1 MKLIRLIASPIL
13 MYVLAGL
20 YALILATATFVE
32 NSYGPAISREYFYYA
47 PWFILLQLLQ
57 AVNLLSMFLQGSYF
71 KRISKGSLL
80 FHGAFLFIWLGAAV
94 THYVGVTGIMHIR
107 EGETVNSMM
116 RDEGVGMG
124 NASLPFSVALNDF
137 RLKRYPGSHSP
148 MSYESD
154 LVIKK
159 ANGDTQQATLS
170 MNKVI
175 NVDGYRLFQSSFDK
189 DELGT
194 VLSVSYDCP
203 GMQLTYIGYFILFAG
218 FVLTLFSKRSRFG
231 RLRKEL
237 GEMKKNAPFCL
248 LLFLSISGVLGIF
261 GTQTLHAQQLS
272 VPSGHAE
279 KFGSLVVL
287 NPNGR
292 IEPVNSYTSAILRKL
307 HGSDKLKLHESSDK
321 LKNYGSE
328 KQGTLTSDQF
338 FLNLLAFPDE
348 WGAYPFIKVDNKELL
363 QRFGRNDKYIAW
375 QDVFDAEG
383 NYILTDEVNAIYDKP
398 ASERKRLDS
407 DLLKLDESV
416 NIVYRIMQHQ
426 LLPLFPVEGDTL
438 GKWSSSGDD
447 LTVFEGK
454 DSLFVSKIMDWYI
467 YELGN
472 GVRSGDWKEAD
483 KVVDMIHIFQQAKAQ
498 APVIDNQKVKAE
510 LLYNRLNLFFWCRL
524 AYLIFG
530 GILLFIACGEIIAE
544 FKWGKKL
551 SGVLISLLTLAFLV
565 HTAGVLLRWYISGH
579 APWSNAYES
588 MICTSW
594 MLVGGGL
601 LFARRFRILPALAG
615 LLGGIMLFVAG
626 LNHMNPEITPLVP
639 VLQSYWLMSH
649 VAIIMIGY
657 VFFALCALTG
667 LFNLVLMN
675 LLSATNRVKLQFRIR
690 ELTLLNEMAMILG
703 LFFMTAG
710 TFLGAIWANVSWGRY
725 WGWDPKET
733 WALISIVVYALV
745 LHIRFIPLL
754 KGKTV
759 WCFNLLSVVAILSVI
774 MTWFG
779 VNYYL
784 SGLHSYGK
792 TEGGDWLLWIWGAG
806 LCVVLVLG
814 GFARHHCLSLNLN
827 FGRKN

>member
-1 MKLIRLIASPIL
+1 MKLIRLIASPVL

-20 YALILATATFVE
+20 YALILAAATFVE
-32 NSYGPAISREYFYYA
+32 NSYGPAVAREHFYYA

-57 AVNLLSMFLQGSYF
+57 AVNLLAMFLQGSYF
-71 KRISKGSLL
+71 KRISKGSLI
-80 FHGAFLFIWLGAAV
+80 FHGAFVFIWLGAAV

-107 EGETVNSMM
+107 EGETVSNMM
-116 RDEGVGMG
+116 RDEGAGMG
-124 NASLPFSVALNDF
+124 NTSLPFSVTLDDF
-137 RLKRYPGSHSP
+137 RLQRYPGSHSP

-159 ANGDTQQATLS
+159 GDEVPVQATVR

-175 NVDGYRLFQSSFDK
+175 DIDGYRLFQSSFDP
-189 DELGT
+189 DEQGT
-194 VLSVSYDCP
+194 ILSVSYDRP
-203 GMQLTYIGYFILFAG
+203 GMQLTYIGYFLLFAG
-218 FVLTLFSKRSRFG
+218 FVLTLFSKKSRFG
-231 RLRKEL
+231 RLRREL
-237 GEMKKNAPFCL
+237 GEMKKNMPYCV
-248 LLFLSISGVLGIF
+248 LFLLALSGVAG
-261 GTQTLHAQQLS
+261 GQTVHAQQPCVS
-272 VPSGHAE
+272 SQHAG

-292 IEPVNSYTSAILRKL
+292 LEPVNSYTSAILRKL
-307 HGSDKLKLHESSDK
+307 YGADKL
-321 LKNYGSE
+321 NGIN
-328 KQGTLTSDQF
+328 SDQF
-338 FLNLLAFPDE
+338 FLNLLSFPDE

-363 QRFGRNDKYIAW
+363 QRFGRSGKYIAW
-375 QDVFDAEG
+375 EDVFDSEG
-383 NYILTDEVNAIYDKP
+383 NYILTDEVNDIYAKP
-398 ASERKRLDS
+398 ASERKRMDS

-426 LLPLFPVEGDTL
+426 LLPLFPDENDAQ
-438 GKWSSSGDD
+438 GKWYSAGDE
-447 LTVFEGK
+447 LNVFQGK

-472 GVRSGDWKEAD
+472 GVRSGNWEEAD
-483 KVVDMIHIFQQAKAQ
+483 KIVGMMNIFQQAKSKTPA
-498 APVIDNQKVKAE
+498 IDNQRVKAE
-510 LLYNRLNLFFWCRL
+510 LLYNQLNLFFWCRL
-524 AYLIFG
+524 AYLILG
-530 GILLFIACGEIIAE
+530 GILLFIACGEIIAD
-544 FKWGKKL
+544 FKWGKKVC
-551 SGVLISLLTLAFLV
+551 GILIALLVIAFLA
-565 HTAGVLLRWYISGH
+565 HTSGVLLRWYISGR
-579 APWSNAYES
+579 APWANAYES

-626 LNHMNPEITPLVP
+626 LNHLNPEITPLVP

-667 LFNLVLMN
+667 LFNLILMS

-690 ELTLLNEMAMILG
+690 EFTLLNEMAMILG

-754 KGKTV
+754 KGKTT

-792 TEGGDWLLWIWGAG
+792 TEGGDLLLWIWGAG
-806 LCVVLVLG
+806 LCVVLALG
-814 GFARHHCLSLNLN
+814 LFARRRLNTEV
-827 FGRKN
+827 

>member
-1 MKLIRLIASPIL
+1 MKLIRLIASPVL

-20 YALILATATFVE
+20 YALILAAATFVE
-32 NSYGPAISREYFYYA
+32 NSYGPAVAREHFYYA

-57 AVNLLSMFLQGSYF
+57 AVNLLVMFLQGSYF
-71 KRISKGSLL
+71 KRISKGSLI
-80 FHGAFLFIWLGAAV
+80 FHGAFVFIWLGAAV

-107 EGETVNSMM
+107 EGETVSNMM
-116 RDEGVGMG
+116 RDEGAGMG
-124 NASLPFSVALNDF
+124 NTSLPFSVTLDDF
-137 RLKRYPGSHSP
+137 RLQRYPGSHSP

-159 ANGDTQQATLS
+159 GDEAPVQATVR

-175 NVDGYRLFQSSFDK
+175 DIDGYRLFQSSFDP
-189 DELGT
+189 DEQGT
-194 VLSVSYDCP
+194 ILSVSYDRP
-203 GMQLTYIGYFILFAG
+203 GMQLTYIGYFLLFAG
-218 FVLTLFSKRSRFG
+218 FVLTLFSKKSRFG
-231 RLRKEL
+231 RLRREL
-237 GEMKKNAPFCL
+237 GEMKKNMPYCV
-248 LLFLSISGVLGIF
+248 LFLLALSGVAG
-261 GTQTLHAQQLS
+261 GQTVHAQQPCVS
-272 VPSGHAE
+272 SQHAG

-292 IEPVNSYTSAILRKL
+292 LEPVNSYTSAILRKL
-307 HGSDKLKLHESSDK
+307 YGADKL
-321 LKNYGSE
+321 NGIN
-328 KQGTLTSDQF
+328 SDQF
-338 FLNLLAFPDE
+338 FLNLLSFPDE

-363 QRFGRNDKYIAW
+363 QRFGRSGKYIAW
-375 QDVFDAEG
+375 EDVFDSEG
-383 NYILTDEVNAIYDKP
+383 NYILTDEVNDIYAKP
-398 ASERKRLDS
+398 ASERKRMDS

-426 LLPLFPVEGDTL
+426 LLPLFPDENDAQ
-438 GKWSSSGDD
+438 GKWYSAGDE
-447 LTVFEGK
+447 LNVFQGK

-472 GVRSGDWKEAD
+472 GVRSGNWEEAD
-483 KVVDMIHIFQQAKAQ
+483 KIVGMMNIFQQAKSKTPA
-498 APVIDNQKVKAE
+498 IDNQRVKAE
-510 LLYNRLNLFFWCRL
+510 LLYNQLNLFFWCRL
-524 AYLIFG
+524 AYLILG
-530 GILLFIACGEIIAE
+530 GILLFIACGEIIAD
-544 FKWGKKL
+544 FKWGKKVC
-551 SGVLISLLTLAFLV
+551 GILIALLVIAFLA
-565 HTAGVLLRWYISGH
+565 HTSGVLLRWYISGR
-579 APWSNAYES
+579 APWANAYES

-626 LNHMNPEITPLVP
+626 LNHLNPEITPLVP

-667 LFNLVLMN
+667 LFNLILMS

-690 ELTLLNEMAMILG
+690 EFTLLNEMAMILG

-754 KGKTV
+754 KGKTT

-792 TEGGDWLLWIWGAG
+792 TEGGDLLLWIWGAG
-806 LCVVLVLG
+806 LCVVLALWL
-814 GFARHHCLSLNLN
+814 FARRRLNTEV
-827 FGRKN
+827 

>member
-1 MKLIRLIASPIL
+1 MI
-13 MYVLAGL
+13 
-20 YALILATATFVE
+20 
-32 NSYGPAISREYFYYA
+32 
-47 PWFILLQLLQ
+47 
-57 AVNLLSMFLQGSYF
+57 
-71 KRISKGSLL
+71 
-80 FHGAFLFIWLGAAV
+80 FHGAFVFIWLGAAV

-107 EGETVNSMM
+107 EGETVSNMM
-116 RDEGVGMG
+116 RDEGAGMG
-124 NASLPFSVALNDF
+124 NTSLPFSVTLDDF
-137 RLKRYPGSHSP
+137 RLQRYPGSHSP

-159 ANGDTQQATLS
+159 GDEAPVQATVR

-175 NVDGYRLFQSSFDK
+175 DIDGYRLFQSSFDP
-189 DELGT
+189 DEQGT
-194 VLSVSYDCP
+194 ILSVSYDRP
-203 GMQLTYIGYFILFAG
+203 GMQLTYIGYFLLFAG
-218 FVLTLFSKRSRFG
+218 FVLTLFSKKSRFG
-231 RLRKEL
+231 RLRREL
-237 GEMKKNAPFCL
+237 GEMKKNMPYCV
-248 LLFLSISGVLGIF
+248 LFLLALSGVAG
-261 GTQTLHAQQLS
+261 GQTVHVQQPCVSSQHA
-272 VPSGHAE
+272 G

-292 IEPVNSYTSAILRKL
+292 LEPVNSYTSAILRKL
-307 HGSDKLKLHESSDK
+307 YGADKL
-321 LKNYGSE
+321 NGIN
-328 KQGTLTSDQF
+328 SDQF
-338 FLNLLAFPDE
+338 FLNLLSFPDE

-363 QRFGRNDKYIAW
+363 QRFGRSGKYIAW
-375 QDVFDAEG
+375 EDVFDSEG
-383 NYILTDEVNAIYDKP
+383 NYILTDEVNDIYAKP
-398 ASERKRLDS
+398 ASERKRMDS

-426 LLPLFPVEGDTL
+426 LLPLFPDENDAQ
-438 GKWSSSGDD
+438 GKWYSAGDE
-447 LTVFEGK
+447 LNVFQGK

-472 GVRSGDWKEAD
+472 GVRSGNWEEAD
-483 KVVDMIHIFQQAKAQ
+483 KIVGMMNIFQQAKSKTPA
-498 APVIDNQKVKAE
+498 IDNQRVKAE
-510 LLYNRLNLFFWCRL
+510 LLYNQLNLFFWCRL
-524 AYLIFG
+524 AYLILG
-530 GILLFIACGEIIAE
+530 GILLFIACGEIIAD
-544 FKWGKKL
+544 FKWGKKVC
-551 SGVLISLLTLAFLV
+551 GILIALLVIAFLA
-565 HTAGVLLRWYISGH
+565 HTSGVLLRWYISGR
-579 APWSNAYES
+579 APWANAYES

-626 LNHMNPEITPLVP
+626 LNHLNPEITPLVP

-667 LFNLVLMN
+667 LFNLILMS

-690 ELTLLNEMAMILG
+690 EFTLLNEMAMILG

-754 KGKTV
+754 KGKTT

-792 TEGGDWLLWIWGAG
+792 TEGGDLLLWIWGAG
-806 LCVVLVLG
+806 LCVVLALG
-814 GFARHHCLSLNLN
+814 LFARRRLNTEV
-827 FGRKN
+827 

>member
-1 MKLIRLIASPIL
+1 MKLIRLIASPVL

-20 YALILATATFVE
+20 YALILAAATFVE
-32 NSYGPAISREYFYYA
+32 NSYGPAAAREHFYYA

-57 AVNLLSMFLQGSYF
+57 AVNLLAMFLQGSYF
-71 KRISKGSLL
+71 KRISKGSLI
-80 FHGAFLFIWLGAAV
+80 FHGAFVFIWLGAAV

-107 EGETVNSMM
+107 EGETVSSMM
-116 RDEGVGMG
+116 RDEGAGMG
-124 NASLPFSVALNDF
+124 NASLPFSVTLDDF
-137 RLKRYPGSHSP
+137 RLQRYPGSHSP

-159 ANGDTQQATLS
+159 GDEAPVQATVR

-175 NVDGYRLFQSSFDK
+175 DIDGYRLFQSSFDP
-189 DELGT
+189 DEQGT
-194 VLSVSYDCP
+194 ILSVSYDRP
-203 GMQLTYIGYFILFAG
+203 GMQLTYIGYFLLFAG
-218 FVLTLFSKRSRFG
+218 FVLTLFSKKSRFG
-231 RLRKEL
+231 RLRREL
-237 GEMKKNAPFCL
+237 GEMKKNMPYCV
-248 LLFLSISGVLGIF
+248 LFLLALSGVAG
-261 GTQTLHAQQLS
+261 GQTVHAQQPCVS
-272 VPSGHAE
+272 SQHAG

-292 IEPVNSYTSAILRKL
+292 LEPVNSYTSAILRKL
-307 HGSDKLKLHESSDK
+307 YGADKL
-321 LKNYGSE
+321 NGIN
-328 KQGTLTSDQF
+328 SDQF
-338 FLNLLAFPDE
+338 FLNLLSFPDE

-363 QRFGRNDKYIAW
+363 QRFGRSGKYIAW
-375 QDVFDAEG
+375 EDVFDSEG
-383 NYILTDEVNAIYDKP
+383 NYILTDEVNDIYAKP
-398 ASERKRLDS
+398 ASERKRMDS

-426 LLPLFPVEGDTL
+426 LLPLFPDENDAQ
-438 GKWSSSGDD
+438 GKWYSAGDE
-447 LTVFEGK
+447 LNVFQGK

-472 GVRSGDWKEAD
+472 GVRSGNWEEAD
-483 KVVDMIHIFQQAKAQ
+483 KIVGMMNIFQQAKSKTPA
-498 APVIDNQKVKAE
+498 IDNQRVKAE
-510 LLYNRLNLFFWCRL
+510 LLYNQLNLFFWCRL
-524 AYLIFG
+524 AYLILG
-530 GILLFIACGEIIAE
+530 GILLFIACGEIIAD
-544 FKWGKKL
+544 FKWGKKVC
-551 SGVLISLLTLAFLV
+551 GILIALLVIAFLA
-565 HTAGVLLRWYISGH
+565 HTSGVLLRWYISGRV
-579 APWSNAYES
+579 PWANAYES

-626 LNHMNPEITPLVP
+626 LNHLNPEITPLVP

-667 LFNLVLMN
+667 LFNLILMS

-690 ELTLLNEMAMILG
+690 EFTLLNEMAMILG

-754 KGKTV
+754 KGKTT

-792 TEGGDWLLWIWGAG
+792 TEGGDLLLWIWGAG
-806 LCVVLVLG
+806 LCVVLALG
-814 GFARHHCLSLNLN
+814 LFARRRLNTEV
-827 FGRKN
+827 

>member
-1 MKLIRLIASPIL
+1 MKLIRLIASPVL

-20 YALILATATFVE
+20 YALILAPATFVE
-32 NSYGPAISREYFYYA
+32 NSYGPAVAREHFYYA

-57 AVNLLSMFLQGSYF
+57 AVNLLAMFLQGSYF
-71 KRISKGSLL
+71 KRISKGSLI
-80 FHGAFLFIWLGAAV
+80 FHGAFVFIWLGAAV

-107 EGETVNSMM
+107 EGETVSSMM
-116 RDEGVGMG
+116 RDEGAGMG
-124 NASLPFSVALNDF
+124 NASLPFSVTLDDF
-137 RLKRYPGSHSP
+137 RLQRYPGSHSP

-159 ANGDTQQATLS
+159 GDETPVQATVR

-175 NVDGYRLFQSSFDK
+175 DIDGYRLFQSSFDP
-189 DELGT
+189 DEQGT
-194 VLSVSYDCP
+194 ILSVSYDRP
-203 GMQLTYIGYFILFAG
+203 GMQLTYIGYFLLFAG
-218 FVLTLFSKRSRFG
+218 FVLTLFSKKSRFG
-231 RLRKEL
+231 RLRREL
-237 GEMKKNAPFCL
+237 GEMKKNMPYCV
-248 LLFLSISGVLGIF
+248 LFLLALSGVAG
-261 GTQTLHAQQLS
+261 GQTVHAQQPCVS
-272 VPSGHAE
+272 SQHAG

-292 IEPVNSYTSAILRKL
+292 LEPVNSYTSAILRKL
-307 HGSDKLKLHESSDK
+307 YGADKL
-321 LKNYGSE
+321 NGIN
-328 KQGTLTSDQF
+328 SDQF
-338 FLNLLAFPDE
+338 FLNLLSFPDE

-363 QRFGRNDKYIAW
+363 QRFGRSGKYIAW
-375 QDVFDAEG
+375 EDVFDSEG
-383 NYILTDEVNAIYDKP
+383 NYILTDEVNDIYAKP
-398 ASERKRLDS
+398 ASERKRMDS

-426 LLPLFPVEGDTL
+426 LLPLFPDENDAQ
-438 GKWSSSGDD
+438 GKWYSAGDE
-447 LTVFEGK
+447 LNVFQGK

-472 GVRSGDWKEAD
+472 GVRSGNWEEAD
-483 KVVDMIHIFQQAKAQ
+483 KIVGMMNIFQQAKSKTPA
-498 APVIDNQKVKAE
+498 IDNQRVKAE
-510 LLYNRLNLFFWCRL
+510 LLYNQLNLFFWCRL
-524 AYLIFG
+524 AYLILG
-530 GILLFIACGEIIAE
+530 GILLFIACGEIIAD
-544 FKWGKKL
+544 FKWGKKVC
-551 SGVLISLLTLAFLV
+551 GILIALLVIAFLA
-565 HTAGVLLRWYISGH
+565 HTSGVLLRWYISGR
-579 APWSNAYES
+579 APWANAYES

-626 LNHMNPEITPLVP
+626 LNHLNPEITPLVP

-667 LFNLVLMN
+667 LFNLILMS

-690 ELTLLNEMAMILG
+690 EFTLLNEMAMILG

-754 KGKTV
+754 KGKTT

-792 TEGGDWLLWIWGAG
+792 TEGGDLLLWIWGAG
-806 LCVVLVLG
+806 LCVVLALG
-814 GFARHHCLSLNLN
+814 LFARRRLNTEV
-827 FGRKN
+827 

>member
-1 MKLIRLIASPIL
+1 MKLIRLIASPVL

-20 YALILATATFVE
+20 YALILAAATFVE
-32 NSYGPAISREYFYYA
+32 NSYGPAVAREHFYYA

-57 AVNLLSMFLQGSYF
+57 AVNLLAMFLQGSYF
-71 KRISKGSLL
+71 KRISKGSLI
-80 FHGAFLFIWLGAAV
+80 FHGAFVFIWLGAAV

-107 EGETVNSMM
+107 EGETVSSMM
-116 RDEGVGMG
+116 RDEGAGMG
-124 NASLPFSVALNDF
+124 NASLPFSVTLDDF
-137 RLKRYPGSHSP
+137 RLQRYPGSHSP

-159 ANGDTQQATLS
+159 GDETPVQATVR

-175 NVDGYRLFQSSFDK
+175 DIDGYRLFQSSFDP
-189 DELGT
+189 DEQGT
-194 VLSVSYDCP
+194 ILSVSYDRP
-203 GMQLTYIGYFILFAG
+203 GMQLTYIGYFLLFAG
-218 FVLTLFSKRSRFG
+218 FVLTLFSKKSRFG
-231 RLRKEL
+231 RLRREL
-237 GEMKKNAPFCL
+237 GEMKKNMPYCV
-248 LLFLSISGVLGIF
+248 LFLLALSGVAG
-261 GTQTLHAQQLS
+261 GQTVHAQQS
-272 VPSGHAE
+272 CVSSQHAG

-292 IEPVNSYTSAILRKL
+292 LEPVNSYTSAILRKL
-307 HGSDKLKLHESSDK
+307 YGADKL
-321 LKNYGSE
+321 NGIN
-328 KQGTLTSDQF
+328 SDQF
-338 FLNLLAFPDE
+338 FLNLLSFPDE

-363 QRFGRNDKYIAW
+363 QRFGRSGKYIAW
-375 QDVFDAEG
+375 EDVFDSEG
-383 NYILTDEVNAIYDKP
+383 NYILTDEVNDIYAKP
-398 ASERKRLDS
+398 ASERKRMDS

-426 LLPLFPVEGDTL
+426 LLPLFPDENDAQ
-438 GKWSSSGDD
+438 GKWYSAGDE
-447 LTVFEGK
+447 LNVFQGK

-472 GVRSGDWKEAD
+472 GVRSGNWEEAD
-483 KVVDMIHIFQQAKAQ
+483 KIVGMMNIFQQAKSKTPA
-498 APVIDNQKVKAE
+498 IDNQRVKAE
-510 LLYNRLNLFFWCRL
+510 LLYNQLNLFFWCRL
-524 AYLIFG
+524 AYLILG
-530 GILLFIACGEIIAE
+530 GILLFIACGEIIAD
-544 FKWGKKL
+544 FKWGKKVC
-551 SGVLISLLTLAFLV
+551 GILIALLVIAFLA
-565 HTAGVLLRWYISGH
+565 HTSGVLLRWYISGR
-579 APWSNAYES
+579 APWANAYES

-626 LNHMNPEITPLVP
+626 LNHLNPEITPLVP

-667 LFNLVLMN
+667 LFNLILMS

-690 ELTLLNEMAMILG
+690 EFTLLNEMAMILG

-754 KGKTV
+754 KGKTT

-792 TEGGDWLLWIWGAG
+792 TEGGDLLLWIWGAG
-806 LCVVLVLG
+806 LCVVLALG
-814 GFARHHCLSLNLN
+814 LFARRRLNTEV
-827 FGRKN
+827 

>member
-1 MKLIRLIASPIL
+1 MKLIRLIASPVL

-20 YALILATATFVE
+20 YALILAAATFVE
-32 NSYGPAISREYFYYA
+32 NSYGPAVAREHFYYA

-57 AVNLLSMFLQGSYF
+57 AVNLLAMFLQGSYF
-71 KRISKGSLL
+71 KRISKGSLI
-80 FHGAFLFIWLGAAV
+80 FHGAFVFIWLGAAV

-107 EGETVNSMM
+107 EGETVSSMM
-116 RDEGVGMG
+116 RDEGAGMG
-124 NASLPFSVALNDF
+124 NASLPFSVTLDDF
-137 RLKRYPGSHSP
+137 RLQRYPGSHSP

-159 ANGDTQQATLS
+159 GDETPVQATVR

-175 NVDGYRLFQSSFDK
+175 DIDGYRLFQSSFDP
-189 DELGT
+189 DEQGT
-194 VLSVSYDCP
+194 ILSVSYDRP
-203 GMQLTYIGYFILFAG
+203 GMQLTYIGYFLLFAG
-218 FVLTLFSKRSRFG
+218 FVLTLFSKKSRFG
-231 RLRKEL
+231 RLRREL
-237 GEMKKNAPFCL
+237 GDMKKNMPYCV
-248 LLFLSISGVLGIF
+248 LFLLALSGVAG
-261 GTQTLHAQQLS
+261 GQTVHAQQPCVS
-272 VPSGHAE
+272 SQHAG

-292 IEPVNSYTSAILRKL
+292 LEPVNSYTSAILRKL
-307 HGSDKLKLHESSDK
+307 YGADKL
-321 LKNYGSE
+321 NGIN
-328 KQGTLTSDQF
+328 SDQF
-338 FLNLLAFPDE
+338 FLNLLSFPDE

-363 QRFGRNDKYIAW
+363 QRFGRSGKYIAW
-375 QDVFDAEG
+375 EDVFDSEG
-383 NYILTDEVNAIYDKP
+383 NYILTDEVNDIYAKP
-398 ASERKRLDS
+398 ASERKRMDS

-426 LLPLFPVEGDTL
+426 LLPLFPDENDAQ
-438 GKWSSSGDD
+438 GKWYSAGDE
-447 LTVFEGK
+447 LNVFQGK

-472 GVRSGDWKEAD
+472 GVRSGNWEEAD
-483 KVVDMIHIFQQAKAQ
+483 KIVGMMNIFQQAKSKTPA
-498 APVIDNQKVKAE
+498 IDNQRVKAE
-510 LLYNRLNLFFWCRL
+510 LLYNQLNLFFWCRL
-524 AYLIFG
+524 AYLILG
-530 GILLFIACGEIIAE
+530 GILLFIACGEIIAD
-544 FKWGKKL
+544 FKWGKKVC
-551 SGVLISLLTLAFLV
+551 GILIALLVIAFLA
-565 HTAGVLLRWYISGH
+565 HTSGVLLRWYISGR
-579 APWSNAYES
+579 APWANAYES

-626 LNHMNPEITPLVP
+626 LNHLNPEITPLVP

-667 LFNLVLMN
+667 LFNLILMS

-690 ELTLLNEMAMILG
+690 EFTLLNEMAMILG

-754 KGKTV
+754 KGKTT

-792 TEGGDWLLWIWGAG
+792 TEGGDLLLWIWGAG
-806 LCVVLVLG
+806 LCVVLALG
-814 GFARHHCLSLNLN
+814 LFARRRLNTEV
-827 FGRKN
+827 

>member
-1 MKLIRLIASPIL
+1 MKLIRLIASPVL

-20 YALILATATFVE
+20 YALILAAATFVE
-32 NSYGPAISREYFYYA
+32 NSYGPAVAREHFYYA

-57 AVNLLSMFLQGSYF
+57 AVNLLAMFLQGSYF
-71 KRISKGSLL
+71 KRISKGSLI
-80 FHGAFLFIWLGAAV
+80 FHGAFVFIWLGAAV

-107 EGETVNSMM
+107 EGETVSSMM
-116 RDEGVGMG
+116 HDEGAGMG
-124 NASLPFSVALNDF
+124 KTSLPFSVTLDDF
-137 RLKRYPGSHSP
+137 RLQRYPGSHSP

-159 ANGDTQQATLS
+159 GDEVPVQATVR

-175 NVDGYRLFQSSFDK
+175 DIDGYRLFQSSFDP
-189 DELGT
+189 DEQGT
-194 VLSVSYDCP
+194 ILSVSYDRP
-203 GMQLTYIGYFILFAG
+203 GMQLTYIGYFLLFAG
-218 FVLTLFSKRSRFG
+218 FVLTLFSKKSRFG
-231 RLRKEL
+231 RLRREL
-237 GEMKKNAPFCL
+237 GEMKKNMPYCV
-248 LLFLSISGVLGIF
+248 LFLLALSGVAG
-261 GTQTLHAQQLS
+261 GQTVHAQQPCVS
-272 VPSGHAE
+272 SQHAG

-292 IEPVNSYTSAILRKL
+292 LEPVNSYTSAILRKL
-307 HGSDKLKLHESSDK
+307 YGADKL
-321 LKNYGSE
+321 NGIN
-328 KQGTLTSDQF
+328 SDQF
-338 FLNLLAFPDE
+338 FLNLLSFPDE

-363 QRFGRNDKYIAW
+363 QRFGRSGKYIAW
-375 QDVFDAEG
+375 EDVFDSEG
-383 NYILTDEVNAIYDKP
+383 NYILTDEVNDIYAKP
-398 ASERKRLDS
+398 ASERKRMDS

-426 LLPLFPVEGDTL
+426 LLPLFPDENDAQ
-438 GKWSSSGDD
+438 GKWYSAGDE
-447 LTVFEGK
+447 LNVFQGK

-472 GVRSGDWKEAD
+472 GVRSGNWEEAD
-483 KVVDMIHIFQQAKAQ
+483 KIVGMMNIFQQTKSKTPA
-498 APVIDNQKVKAE
+498 IDNQRVKAE
-510 LLYNRLNLFFWCRL
+510 LLYNQLNLFFWCRL
-524 AYLIFG
+524 AYLILG
-530 GILLFIACGEIIAE
+530 GILLFIACGEIIAD
-544 FKWGKKL
+544 FKWGKKVC
-551 SGVLISLLTLAFLV
+551 GILIALLVIAFLA
-565 HTAGVLLRWYISGH
+565 HTSGVLLRWYISGR
-579 APWSNAYES
+579 APWANAYES

-626 LNHMNPEITPLVP
+626 LNHLNPEITPLVP

-667 LFNLVLMN
+667 LFNLILMS

-690 ELTLLNEMAMILG
+690 EFTLLNEMAMILG

-754 KGKTV
+754 KGKTT

-792 TEGGDWLLWIWGAG
+792 TEGGDLLLWIWGAG
-806 LCVVLVLG
+806 LCVVLALG
-814 GFARHHCLSLNLN
+814 LFARRRLNTEV
-827 FGRKN
+827 

>member
-1 MKLIRLIASPIL
+1 MKLIRLIASPVL

-20 YALILATATFVE
+20 YALILAAATFVE
-32 NSYGPAISREYFYYA
+32 NSYGPAVAREHFYYA
-47 PWFILLQLLQ
+47 PWFILLQL
-57 AVNLLSMFLQGSYF
+57 VNLLAMFLQGSYF
-71 KRISKGSLL
+71 KRISKGSLI
-80 FHGAFLFIWLGAAV
+80 FHGAFVFIWLGAAV

-107 EGETVNSMM
+107 EGETVSSMM
-116 RDEGVGMG
+116 HDEGAGMG
-124 NASLPFSVALNDF
+124 KTSLPFSVTLDDF
-137 RLKRYPGSHSP
+137 RLQRYPGSHSP

-159 ANGDTQQATLS
+159 GDEVPVQATVR

-175 NVDGYRLFQSSFDK
+175 DIDGYRLFQSSFDP
-189 DELGT
+189 DEQGT
-194 VLSVSYDCP
+194 ILSVSYDRP
-203 GMQLTYIGYFILFAG
+203 GMQLTYIGYFLLFAG
-218 FVLTLFSKRSRFG
+218 FVLTLFSKKSRFG
-231 RLRKEL
+231 RLRREL
-237 GEMKKNAPFCL
+237 GEMKKNMPYCV
-248 LLFLSISGVLGIF
+248 LFLLALSGVAG
-261 GTQTLHAQQLS
+261 GQTVHAQQPCVS
-272 VPSGHAE
+272 SQHAG

-292 IEPVNSYTSAILRKL
+292 LEPVNSYTSAILRKL
-307 HGSDKLKLHESSDK
+307 YGADKL
-321 LKNYGSE
+321 NGIN
-328 KQGTLTSDQF
+328 SDQF
-338 FLNLLAFPDE
+338 FLNLLSFPDE

-363 QRFGRNDKYIAW
+363 QRFGRSGKYIAW
-375 QDVFDAEG
+375 EDVFDSEG
-383 NYILTDEVNAIYDKP
+383 NYILTDEVNDIYAKP
-398 ASERKRLDS
+398 ASERKRMDS

-426 LLPLFPVEGDTL
+426 LLPLFPDENDAQ
-438 GKWSSSGDD
+438 GKWYSAGDE
-447 LTVFEGK
+447 LNVFQGK

-472 GVRSGDWKEAD
+472 GVRSGNWEEAD
-483 KVVDMIHIFQQAKAQ
+483 KIVGMMNIFQQAKSKTPA
-498 APVIDNQKVKAE
+498 IDNQRVKAE
-510 LLYNRLNLFFWCRL
+510 LLYNQLNLFFWCRL
-524 AYLIFG
+524 AYLILG
-530 GILLFIACGEIIAE
+530 GILLFIACGEIIAD
-544 FKWGKKL
+544 FKWGKKVC
-551 SGVLISLLTLAFLV
+551 GILIALLVIAFLA
-565 HTAGVLLRWYISGH
+565 HTSGVLLRWYISGR
-579 APWSNAYES
+579 APWANAYES

-626 LNHMNPEITPLVP
+626 LNHLNPEITPLVP

-667 LFNLVLMN
+667 LFNLILMS

-690 ELTLLNEMAMILG
+690 EFTLLNEMAMILG

-754 KGKTV
+754 KGKTT

-792 TEGGDWLLWIWGAG
+792 TEGGDLLLWIWGAG
-806 LCVVLVLG
+806 LCVVLALG
-814 GFARHHCLSLNLN
+814 LFARRRLNTEV
-827 FGRKN
+827 

>member
-1 MKLIRLIASPIL
+1 MKLIRLIASPVL

-20 YALILATATFVE
+20 YALILAAATFVE
-32 NSYGPAISREYFYYA
+32 NSYGPAVAREHFYYA

-57 AVNLLSMFLQGSYF
+57 AVNLLAMFLQGSYF
-71 KRISKGSLL
+71 KRISKGSLI
-80 FHGAFLFIWLGAAV
+80 FHGAFVFIWLGAAV

-107 EGETVNSMM
+107 EGETVSNMM
-116 RDEGVGMG
+116 RDEGAGMG
-124 NASLPFSVALNDF
+124 KTSLPFSVTLDDF
-137 RLKRYPGSHSP
+137 RLQRYPGSHSP

-159 ANGDTQQATLS
+159 GDEVPVQATVR

-175 NVDGYRLFQSSFDK
+175 DIDGYRLFQSSFDP
-189 DELGT
+189 DEQGT
-194 VLSVSYDCP
+194 ILSVSYDRP
-203 GMQLTYIGYFILFAG
+203 GMQLTYIGYFLLFAG
-218 FVLTLFSKRSRFG
+218 FVLTLFSKKSRFG
-231 RLRKEL
+231 RLRREL
-237 GEMKKNAPFCL
+237 GEMKKNMPYCV
-248 LLFLSISGVLGIF
+248 LFLLALSGVAG
-261 GTQTLHAQQLS
+261 GQTVHAQQPCVS
-272 VPSGHAE
+272 SQHAG

-292 IEPVNSYTSAILRKL
+292 LEPVNSYTSAILRKL
-307 HGSDKLKLHESSDK
+307 YGADKL
-321 LKNYGSE
+321 NGIN
-328 KQGTLTSDQF
+328 SDQF
-338 FLNLLAFPDE
+338 FLNLLSFPDE

-363 QRFGRNDKYIAW
+363 QRFGRSGKYIAW
-375 QDVFDAEG
+375 EDVFDSEG
-383 NYILTDEVNAIYDKP
+383 NYILTDEVNDIYAKP
-398 ASERKRLDS
+398 ASERKRMDS

-426 LLPLFPVEGDTL
+426 LLPLFPDENDAQ
-438 GKWSSSGDD
+438 GKWYSAGDE
-447 LTVFEGK
+447 LNVFQGK

-472 GVRSGDWKEAD
+472 GVRSGNWEEAD
-483 KVVDMIHIFQQAKAQ
+483 KIVGMMNIFQQAKSKTPA
-498 APVIDNQKVKAE
+498 IDNQRVKAE
-510 LLYNRLNLFFWCRL
+510 LLYNQLNLFFWCRL
-524 AYLIFG
+524 AYLILG
-530 GILLFIACGEIIAE
+530 GILLFIACGEIIAD
-544 FKWGKKL
+544 FKWGKKVC
-551 SGVLISLLTLAFLV
+551 GILIALLVIAFLA
-565 HTAGVLLRWYISGH
+565 HTSGVLLRWYISGR
-579 APWSNAYES
+579 APWANAYES

-626 LNHMNPEITPLVP
+626 LNHLNPEITPLVP

-667 LFNLVLMN
+667 LFNLILMS

-690 ELTLLNEMAMILG
+690 EFTLLNEMAMILG

-754 KGKTV
+754 KGKTT

-792 TEGGDWLLWIWGAG
+792 TEGGDLLLWIWGAG
-806 LCVVLVLG
+806 LCVVLALG
-814 GFARHHCLSLNLN
+814 LFARRRLNTEV
-827 FGRKN
+827 

>member
-1 MKLIRLIASPIL
+1 MKLIRLIASPVL

-20 YALILATATFVE
+20 YALILAAATFVE
-32 NSYGPAISREYFYYA
+32 NSYGPAVAREHFYYA

-57 AVNLLSMFLQGSYF
+57 AVNLLAMFLQGSYF
-71 KRISKGSLL
+71 KRISKGSLI
-80 FHGAFLFIWLGAAV
+80 FHGAFVFIWLGAAV

-107 EGETVNSMM
+107 EGETVSSMM
-116 RDEGVGMG
+116 HDEGAGMG
-124 NASLPFSVALNDF
+124 KTSLPFSVTLDDF
-137 RLKRYPGSHSP
+137 RLQRYPGSHSP

-159 ANGDTQQATLS
+159 GDEVPVQATVR

-175 NVDGYRLFQSSFDK
+175 DIDGYRLFQSSFDP
-189 DELGT
+189 DEQGT
-194 VLSVSYDCP
+194 ILSVSYDRP
-203 GMQLTYIGYFILFAG
+203 GMQLTYIGYFLLFAG
-218 FVLTLFSKRSRFG
+218 FVLTLFSKKSRFG
-231 RLRKEL
+231 RLRREL
-237 GEMKKNAPFCL
+237 GEMKKNMPYCV
-248 LLFLSISGVLGIF
+248 LFLLALSGVAG
-261 GTQTLHAQQLS
+261 GQTVHAQQPCVS
-272 VPSGHAE
+272 SQHAG

-292 IEPVNSYTSAILRKL
+292 LEPVNSYTSAILRKL
-307 HGSDKLKLHESSDK
+307 YGADKL
-321 LKNYGSE
+321 NGIN
-328 KQGTLTSDQF
+328 SDQF
-338 FLNLLAFPDE
+338 FLNLLSFPDE

-363 QRFGRNDKYIAW
+363 QRFGRSGKYIAW
-375 QDVFDAEG
+375 EDVFDSEG
-383 NYILTDEVNAIYDKP
+383 NYILTDEVNDIYAKP
-398 ASERKRLDS
+398 ASERKRMDS

-426 LLPLFPVEGDTL
+426 LLPLFPDENDAQ
-438 GKWSSSGDD
+438 GKWYSAGDE
-447 LTVFEGK
+447 LNVFQGK

-472 GVRSGDWKEAD
+472 GVRSGNWEEAD
-483 KVVDMIHIFQQAKAQ
+483 KIVGMMNIFQQAKSKTPA
-498 APVIDNQKVKAE
+498 IDNQRVKAE
-510 LLYNRLNLFFWCRL
+510 LLYNQLNLFFWCRL
-524 AYLIFG
+524 AYLILG
-530 GILLFIACGEIIAE
+530 GILLFIACGEIIAD
-544 FKWGKKL
+544 FKWGKKVC
-551 SGVLISLLTLAFLV
+551 GILIALLVIAFLA
-565 HTAGVLLRWYISGH
+565 HTSGVLLRWYISGR
-579 APWSNAYES
+579 APWANAYES

-626 LNHMNPEITPLVP
+626 LNHLNPEITPLVP

-667 LFNLVLMN
+667 LFNLILMS

-690 ELTLLNEMAMILG
+690 EFTLLNEMAMILG

-754 KGKTV
+754 KGKTT

-792 TEGGDWLLWIWGAG
+792 TEGGDLLLWIWGAG
-806 LCVVLVLG
+806 LCVVLALG
-814 GFARHHCLSLNLN
+814 LFARRRLNTEV
-827 FGRKN
+827 

>member
-1 MKLIRLIASPIL
+1 MKLIRLIASPVL

-20 YALILATATFVE
+20 YALILAAATFVE
-32 NSYGPAISREYFYYA
+32 NSYGPAVAREHFYYA

-57 AVNLLSMFLQGSYF
+57 AVNLLAMFLQGSYF
-71 KRISKGSLL
+71 KRISKGSLI
-80 FHGAFLFIWLGAAV
+80 FHGAFVFIWLGAAV

-107 EGETVNSMM
+107 EGETVSSMM
-116 RDEGVGMG
+116 RDEGAGMG
-124 NASLPFSVALNDF
+124 NTSLPFSVTLDDF
-137 RLKRYPGSHSP
+137 RLQRYPGSHSP

-159 ANGDTQQATLS
+159 GDEAPVQATVR

-175 NVDGYRLFQSSFDK
+175 DIDGYRLFQSSFDP
-189 DELGT
+189 DEQGT
-194 VLSVSYDCP
+194 ILSVSYDRP
-203 GMQLTYIGYFILFAG
+203 GMQLTYIGYFLLFAG
-218 FVLTLFSKRSRFG
+218 FVLTLFSKKSRFG
-231 RLRKEL
+231 RLRREL
-237 GEMKKNAPFCL
+237 GEMKKNMPYCVL
-248 LLFLSISGVLGIF
+248 LLLALSGVAG
-261 GTQTLHAQQLS
+261 GQTVHAQQPCVS
-272 VPSGHAE
+272 SQHAG

-292 IEPVNSYTSAILRKL
+292 LEPVNSYTSAILRKL
-307 HGSDKLKLHESSDK
+307 YGADKL
-321 LKNYGSE
+321 NGIN
-328 KQGTLTSDQF
+328 SDQF
-338 FLNLLAFPDE
+338 FLNLLSFPDE

-363 QRFGRNDKYIAW
+363 QRFGRSGKYIAW
-375 QDVFDAEG
+375 EDVFDSEG
-383 NYILTDEVNAIYDKP
+383 NYILTDEVNDIYAKP
-398 ASERKRLDS
+398 ASERKRMDS

-426 LLPLFPVEGDTL
+426 LLPLFPDENDAQ
-438 GKWSSSGDD
+438 GKWYSAGDE
-447 LTVFEGK
+447 LNVFQGK

-467 YELGN
+467 YELVN
-472 GVRSGDWKEAD
+472 GVRSGNWEEAD
-483 KVVDMIHIFQQAKAQ
+483 KIVGMMNIFQQAKSKTPA
-498 APVIDNQKVKAE
+498 IDNQRVKAE
-510 LLYNRLNLFFWCRL
+510 LLYNQLNLFFWCRL
-524 AYLIFG
+524 AYLILG
-530 GILLFIACGEIIAE
+530 GILLFIACGEIIAD
-544 FKWGKKL
+544 FKWGKKVC
-551 SGVLISLLTLAFLV
+551 GILIALLVIAFLA
-565 HTAGVLLRWYISGH
+565 HTSGVLLRWYISGR
-579 APWSNAYES
+579 APWANAYES

-626 LNHMNPEITPLVP
+626 LNHLNPEITPLVP

-667 LFNLVLMN
+667 LFNLILMS

-690 ELTLLNEMAMILG
+690 EFTLLNEMAMILG

-754 KGKTV
+754 KGKTT

-792 TEGGDWLLWIWGAG
+792 TEGGDLLLWIWGAG
-806 LCVVLVLG
+806 LCVVLALG
-814 GFARHHCLSLNLN
+814 LFARRRLNTEV
-827 FGRKN
+827 

>member
-1 MKLIRLIASPIL
+1 MKLIRLIASPVL

-20 YALILATATFVE
+20 YALILAAATVVE
-32 NSYGPAISREYFYYA
+32 NSYGPAVAREHFYYA

-57 AVNLLSMFLQGSYF
+57 AVNLLAMFLQGSYF
-71 KRISKGSLL
+71 KRISKGSLI
-80 FHGAFLFIWLGAAV
+80 FHGAFVFIWLGAAV

-107 EGETVNSMM
+107 EGETVSNMM
-116 RDEGVGMG
+116 RDEGAGMG
-124 NASLPFSVALNDF
+124 NTSLPFSVTLDDF
-137 RLKRYPGSHSP
+137 RLQRYPGSHSP

-159 ANGDTQQATLS
+159 GDEAPVQATVR

-175 NVDGYRLFQSSFDK
+175 DIDGYRLFQSSFDP
-189 DELGT
+189 DEQGT
-194 VLSVSYDCP
+194 ILSVSYDRP
-203 GMQLTYIGYFILFAG
+203 GMQLTYIGYFLLFAG
-218 FVLTLFSKRSRFG
+218 FVLTLFSKKSRFG
-231 RLRKEL
+231 RLRREL
-237 GEMKKNAPFCL
+237 GEMKKNMPYCV
-248 LLFLSISGVLGIF
+248 LFLLALSGVAG
-261 GTQTLHAQQLS
+261 GQTVHAQQPCVS
-272 VPSGHAE
+272 SQHAG

-292 IEPVNSYTSAILRKL
+292 LEPVNSYTSAILRKL
-307 HGSDKLKLHESSDK
+307 YGADKL
-321 LKNYGSE
+321 NGIN
-328 KQGTLTSDQF
+328 SDQF
-338 FLNLLAFPDE
+338 FLNLLSFPDE

-363 QRFGRNDKYIAW
+363 QRFGRSGKYIAW
-375 QDVFDAEG
+375 EDVFDSEG
-383 NYILTDEVNAIYDKP
+383 NYILTDEVNDIYAKP
-398 ASERKRLDS
+398 ASERKRMDS

-426 LLPLFPVEGDTL
+426 LLPLFPDENDAQ
-438 GKWSSSGDD
+438 GKWYSAGDE
-447 LTVFEGK
+447 LNVFQGK

-472 GVRSGDWKEAD
+472 GVRSGNWEEAD
-483 KVVDMIHIFQQAKAQ
+483 KIVGMMNIFQQAKSKTPA
-498 APVIDNQKVKAE
+498 IDNQRVKAE
-510 LLYNRLNLFFWCRL
+510 LLYNQLNLFFWCRL
-524 AYLIFG
+524 AYLILG
-530 GILLFIACGEIIAE
+530 GILLFIACGEIIAD
-544 FKWGKKL
+544 FTWGKKVC
-551 SGVLISLLTLAFLV
+551 GILIARLVIAFLA
-565 HTAGVLLRWYISGH
+565 HTSGVLLRWYISGR
-579 APWSNAYES
+579 APWANAYES

-626 LNHMNPEITPLVP
+626 LNHLNPEITPLVP

-667 LFNLVLMN
+667 LFNLILMS

-690 ELTLLNEMAMILG
+690 EFTLLNEMAMILG

-754 KGKTV
+754 KGKTT

-792 TEGGDWLLWIWGAG
+792 TEGGDLLLWIWGAG
-806 LCVVLVLG
+806 LCVVLALG
-814 GFARHHCLSLNLN
+814 LFARRRLNTEV
-827 FGRKN
+827 

>member
-1 MKLIRLIASPIL
+1 MKLIRLIASPVL

-20 YALILATATFVE
+20 YALILAAATFVE
-32 NSYGPAISREYFYYA
+32 NSYGPAAAREHFYYA

-57 AVNLLSMFLQGSYF
+57 AVNLLAMFLQGSYF
-71 KRISKGSLL
+71 KRISKGSLI
-80 FHGAFLFIWLGAAV
+80 FHGAFVFIWLGAAV

-107 EGETVNSMM
+107 EGETVSSMM
-116 RDEGVGMG
+116 RDEGAGMG
-124 NASLPFSVALNDF
+124 NASLPFSVTLDDF
-137 RLKRYPGSHSP
+137 RLQRYPGSHSP

-159 ANGDTQQATLS
+159 GDEAPVQATVR

-175 NVDGYRLFQSSFDK
+175 DIDGYRLFQSSFDP
-189 DELGT
+189 DEQGT
-194 VLSVSYDCP
+194 ILSVSYDRP
-203 GMQLTYIGYFILFAG
+203 GMQLTYIGYFLLFAG
-218 FVLTLFSKRSRFG
+218 FVLTLFSTKSRFG
-231 RLRKEL
+231 RLRREL
-237 GEMKKNAPFCL
+237 GEMKKNMPYCV
-248 LLFLSISGVLGIF
+248 LFLLALSGVAG
-261 GTQTLHAQQLS
+261 GQTVHAQQPCVS
-272 VPSGHAE
+272 SQHAG

-292 IEPVNSYTSAILRKL
+292 LEPVNSYTSAILRKL
-307 HGSDKLKLHESSDK
+307 YGADKL
-321 LKNYGSE
+321 NGIN
-328 KQGTLTSDQF
+328 SDQF
-338 FLNLLAFPDE
+338 FLNLLSFPDE

-363 QRFGRNDKYIAW
+363 QRFGRSGKYIAW
-375 QDVFDAEG
+375 EDVFDSEG
-383 NYILTDEVNAIYDKP
+383 NYILTDEVNDIYAKP
-398 ASERKRLDS
+398 ASERKRMDS

-426 LLPLFPVEGDTL
+426 LLPLFPDENDAQ
-438 GKWSSSGDD
+438 GKWYSAGDE
-447 LTVFEGK
+447 LNVFQGK

-472 GVRSGDWKEAD
+472 GVRSGNWEEAD
-483 KVVDMIHIFQQAKAQ
+483 KIVGMMNIFQQAKSKTPA
-498 APVIDNQKVKAE
+498 IDNQRVKAE
-510 LLYNRLNLFFWCRL
+510 LLYNQLNLFFWCRL
-524 AYLIFG
+524 AYLILG
-530 GILLFIACGEIIAE
+530 GILLFIACGEIIAD
-544 FKWGKKL
+544 FKWGKKVC
-551 SGVLISLLTLAFLV
+551 GILIALLVIAFLA
-565 HTAGVLLRWYISGH
+565 HTSGVLLRWYISGR
-579 APWSNAYES
+579 APWANAYES

-626 LNHMNPEITPLVP
+626 LNHLNPEITPLVP

-667 LFNLVLMN
+667 LFNLILMS

-690 ELTLLNEMAMILG
+690 EFTLLNEMAMILG

-754 KGKTV
+754 KGKTT

-792 TEGGDWLLWIWGAG
+792 TEGGDLLLWIWGAG
-806 LCVVLVLG
+806 LCVVLALG
-814 GFARHHCLSLNLN
+814 LFARRRLNTEV
-827 FGRKN
+827 

>member
-1 MKLIRLIASPIL
+1 MKLIRLIASPVL

-20 YALILATATFVE
+20 YALILAAATFVE
-32 NSYGPAISREYFYYA
+32 NSYGPAVAREHFYYA

-57 AVNLLSMFLQGSYF
+57 AVNLLAMFLQGSYF
-71 KRISKGSLL
+71 KRISKGSLI
-80 FHGAFLFIWLGAAV
+80 FHGAFVFIWLGAAV

-107 EGETVNSMM
+107 EGETVSSMM
-116 RDEGVGMG
+116 HDEGAGMG
-124 NASLPFSVALNDF
+124 KTSLPFSVTLDDF
-137 RLKRYPGSHSP
+137 RLQRYLGSHSP

-159 ANGDTQQATLS
+159 GDEVPVQATVR

-175 NVDGYRLFQSSFDK
+175 DIDGYRLFQSSFDP
-189 DELGT
+189 DEQGT
-194 VLSVSYDCP
+194 ILSVSYDRP
-203 GMQLTYIGYFILFAG
+203 GMQLTYIGYFLLFAG
-218 FVLTLFSKRSRFG
+218 FVLTLFSKKSRFG
-231 RLRKEL
+231 RLRREL
-237 GEMKKNAPFCL
+237 GEMKKNMPYCV
-248 LLFLSISGVLGIF
+248 LFLLALSGVAG
-261 GTQTLHAQQLS
+261 GQTVHAQQPCVS
-272 VPSGHAE
+272 SQHAG

-292 IEPVNSYTSAILRKL
+292 LEPVNSYTSAILRKL
-307 HGSDKLKLHESSDK
+307 YGADKL
-321 LKNYGSE
+321 NGIN
-328 KQGTLTSDQF
+328 SDQF
-338 FLNLLAFPDE
+338 FLNLLSFPDE

-363 QRFGRNDKYIAW
+363 QRFGRSGKYIAW
-375 QDVFDAEG
+375 EDVFDSEG
-383 NYILTDEVNAIYDKP
+383 NYILTDEVNDIYAKP
-398 ASERKRLDS
+398 ASERKRMDS

-426 LLPLFPVEGDTL
+426 LLPLFPDENDAQ
-438 GKWSSSGDD
+438 GKWYSAGDE
-447 LTVFEGK
+447 LNVFQGK

-472 GVRSGDWKEAD
+472 GVRSGNWEEAD
-483 KVVDMIHIFQQAKAQ
+483 KIVGMMNIFQQAKSKTPA
-498 APVIDNQKVKAE
+498 IDNQRVKAE
-510 LLYNRLNLFFWCRL
+510 LLYNQLNLFFWCRL
-524 AYLIFG
+524 AYLILG
-530 GILLFIACGEIIAE
+530 GILLFIACGEIIAD
-544 FKWGKKL
+544 FKWGKKVC
-551 SGVLISLLTLAFLV
+551 GILIALLVIAFLA
-565 HTAGVLLRWYISGH
+565 HTSGVLLRWYISGR
-579 APWSNAYES
+579 APWANAYES

-626 LNHMNPEITPLVP
+626 LNHLNPEITPLVP

-667 LFNLVLMN
+667 LFNLILMS

-690 ELTLLNEMAMILG
+690 EFTLLNEMAMILG

-754 KGKTV
+754 KGKTT

-792 TEGGDWLLWIWGAG
+792 TEGGDLLLWIWGAG
-806 LCVVLVLG
+806 LCVVLALG
-814 GFARHHCLSLNLN
+814 LFARRRLNTEV
-827 FGRKN
+827 

>member
-1 MKLIRLIASPIL
+1 MKLIRLIASPVL

-20 YALILATATFVE
+20 YALILAAATFVE
-32 NSYGPAISREYFYYA
+32 NSYGPAAAREHFYYA

-57 AVNLLSMFLQGSYF
+57 AVNLLAMFLQGSYF
-71 KRISKGSLL
+71 KRISKGSLI
-80 FHGAFLFIWLGAAV
+80 FHGAFVFIWLGAAV

-107 EGETVNSMM
+107 EGETVSSMM
-116 RDEGVGMG
+116 RDEGAGMG
-124 NASLPFSVALNDF
+124 NASLPFSVTLDDF
-137 RLKRYPGSHSP
+137 RLQRYPGSHSP

-159 ANGDTQQATLS
+159 GDEAPVQATVR

-175 NVDGYRLFQSSFDK
+175 DIDGYRLFQSSFDP
-189 DELGT
+189 DEQGT
-194 VLSVSYDCP
+194 ILSVSYDRP
-203 GMQLTYIGYFILFAG
+203 GMQLTYIGYFLLFAG
-218 FVLTLFSKRSRFG
+218 FVLTLFSKKSRFG
-231 RLRKEL
+231 RLRREL
-237 GEMKKNAPFCL
+237 GEMKKNMPYCV
-248 LLFLSISGVLGIF
+248 LFLLALSGVAG
-261 GTQTLHAQQLS
+261 GQTVHAQQPCVS
-272 VPSGHAE
+272 SQHAG

-292 IEPVNSYTSAILRKL
+292 LEPVNSYTSAILRKL
-307 HGSDKLKLHESSDK
+307 YGADKL
-321 LKNYGSE
+321 NGIN
-328 KQGTLTSDQF
+328 SDQF
-338 FLNLLAFPDE
+338 FLNLLSFPDE

-363 QRFGRNDKYIAW
+363 QGFGRSGKYIAW
-375 QDVFDAEG
+375 EDVFDSEG
-383 NYILTDEVNAIYDKP
+383 NYILTDEVNDIYAKP
-398 ASERKRLDS
+398 ASERKRMDS

-426 LLPLFPVEGDTL
+426 LLPLFPDENDAQ
-438 GKWSSSGDD
+438 GKWYSAGDE
-447 LTVFEGK
+447 LNVFQGK

-472 GVRSGDWKEAD
+472 GVRSGNWEEAD
-483 KVVDMIHIFQQAKAQ
+483 KIVGMMNIFQQAKSKTPA
-498 APVIDNQKVKAE
+498 IDNQRVKAE
-510 LLYNRLNLFFWCRL
+510 LLYNQLNLFFWCRL
-524 AYLIFG
+524 AYLILG
-530 GILLFIACGEIIAE
+530 GILLFIACGEIIAD
-544 FKWGKKL
+544 FKWGKKVC
-551 SGVLISLLTLAFLV
+551 GILIALLVIAFLA
-565 HTAGVLLRWYISGH
+565 HTSGVLLRWYISGR
-579 APWSNAYES
+579 APWANAYES

-626 LNHMNPEITPLVP
+626 LNHLNPEITPLVP

-667 LFNLVLMN
+667 LFNLILMS

-690 ELTLLNEMAMILG
+690 EFTLLNEMAMILG

-754 KGKTV
+754 KGKTT

-792 TEGGDWLLWIWGAG
+792 TEGGDLLLWIWGAG
-806 LCVVLVLG
+806 LCVVLALG
-814 GFARHHCLSLNLN
+814 LFARRRLNTEV
-827 FGRKN
+827 

>member
-1 MKLIRLIASPIL
+1 MKLIRLIASPVL

-20 YALILATATFVE
+20 YALILAAATFVE
-32 NSYGPAISREYFYYA
+32 NSYGPAVAREHFYYA

-57 AVNLLSMFLQGSYF
+57 AVNLLAMFLQGSYF
-71 KRISKGSLL
+71 KRISKGSLI
-80 FHGAFLFIWLGAAV
+80 FHGAFVFIWLGAAV

-107 EGETVNSMM
+107 EGETVSSMM
-116 RDEGVGMG
+116 HDEGAGMG
-124 NASLPFSVALNDF
+124 KTSLPFSVTLDDF
-137 RLKRYPGSHSP
+137 RLQRYPGSHSP

-159 ANGDTQQATLS
+159 GDEVPVQATVR

-175 NVDGYRLFQSSFDK
+175 DIDGYRLFQSSFDP
-189 DELGT
+189 DEQGT
-194 VLSVSYDCP
+194 ILSVSYDRP
-203 GMQLTYIGYFILFAG
+203 GMQLTYIGYFLLFAG
-218 FVLTLFSKRSRFG
+218 FVLTLFSKKSRFG
-231 RLRKEL
+231 RLRREL
-237 GEMKKNAPFCL
+237 GEMKKNMPYCV
-248 LLFLSISGVLGIF
+248 LFLLALSGVAG
-261 GTQTLHAQQLS
+261 GQTVHAQQPCVS
-272 VPSGHAE
+272 SQHAG

-292 IEPVNSYTSAILRKL
+292 LEPVNSYTSAILRKL
-307 HGSDKLKLHESSDK
+307 YGADKL
-321 LKNYGSE
+321 NGIN
-328 KQGTLTSDQF
+328 SDQF
-338 FLNLLAFPDE
+338 FLNLLSFPDE

-363 QRFGRNDKYIAW
+363 QRFGRSGKYIAW
-375 QDVFDAEG
+375 EDVFDSEG
-383 NYILTDEVNAIYDKP
+383 NYILTDEVNDIYAKP
-398 ASERKRLDS
+398 ASERKRMDS

-426 LLPLFPVEGDTL
+426 LLPLFPDENDAQ
-438 GKWSSSGDD
+438 GKWYSAGDE
-447 LTVFEGK
+447 LNVFQGK

-472 GVRSGDWKEAD
+472 GVRSGNWEEAD
-483 KVVDMIHIFQQAKAQ
+483 KIVGMMNIFQQAKSKTPA
-498 APVIDNQKVKAE
+498 IDNQRVKAE
-510 LLYNRLNLFFWCRL
+510 LLYNQLNLFFWCRL
-524 AYLIFG
+524 AYLILG
-530 GILLFIACGEIIAE
+530 GILLFIACGEIIAD
-544 FKWGKKL
+544 FKWGKKVC
-551 SGVLISLLTLAFLV
+551 GILIALLVIAFLA
-565 HTAGVLLRWYISGH
+565 HTSGVLLRWYISGR
-579 APWSNAYES
+579 APWANAYES

-626 LNHMNPEITPLVP
+626 LNHLNPEITPLVP

-667 LFNLVLMN
+667 LFNLILMS

-690 ELTLLNEMAMILG
+690 EFTLLNEMAMILG

-754 KGKTV
+754 KGKTT

-784 SGLHSYGK
+784 SGLHSHGK
-792 TEGGDWLLWIWGAG
+792 TEGGDLLLWIWGAG
-806 LCVVLVLG
+806 LCVVLALG
-814 GFARHHCLSLNLN
+814 LFARRRLNTEV
-827 FGRKN
+827 

>member
-1 MKLIRLIASPIL
+1 MKLIRLIASPVL

-20 YALILATATFVE
+20 YALILAAATFVE
-32 NSYGPAISREYFYYA
+32 NSYGPAVAREHFYYA

-57 AVNLLSMFLQGSYF
+57 AVNLLAMFLQGSYF
-71 KRISKGSLL
+71 KRISKGSLI
-80 FHGAFLFIWLGAAV
+80 FHGAFVFIWLGAAV

-107 EGETVNSMM
+107 EGETVSSMM
-116 RDEGVGMG
+116 CDEGAGMG
-124 NASLPFSVALNDF
+124 NTSLPFSVTLDDF
-137 RLKRYPGSHSP
+137 RLQRYPGSHSP

-159 ANGDTQQATLS
+159 GDEASVQATVR

-175 NVDGYRLFQSSFDK
+175 DIDGYRLFQSSFDP
-189 DELGT
+189 DEQGT
-194 VLSVSYDCP
+194 ILSVSYDRP
-203 GMQLTYIGYFILFAG
+203 GMQLTYIGYFLLFAG
-218 FVLTLFSKRSRFG
+218 FVLTLFSKKSRFG
-231 RLRKEL
+231 RLRREL
-237 GEMKKNAPFCL
+237 GEMKKNMPYCVL
-248 LLFLSISGVLGIF
+248 LLLALSGVAG
-261 GTQTLHAQQLS
+261 GQTVHAQQPCVS
-272 VPSGHAE
+272 SQHAG

-292 IEPVNSYTSAILRKL
+292 LEPVNSYTSAILRKL
-307 HGSDKLKLHESSDK
+307 YGADKL
-321 LKNYGSE
+321 NGIN
-328 KQGTLTSDQF
+328 SDQF
-338 FLNLLAFPDE
+338 FLNLLSFPDE

-363 QRFGRNDKYIAW
+363 QRFGRSGKYIAW
-375 QDVFDAEG
+375 EDVFDSEG
-383 NYILTDEVNAIYDKP
+383 NYILTDEVNDIYAKP
-398 ASERKRLDS
+398 ASERKRMDS

-426 LLPLFPVEGDTL
+426 LLPLFPDENDAQ
-438 GKWSSSGDD
+438 GKWYSAGDE
-447 LTVFEGK
+447 LNVFQGK

-472 GVRSGDWKEAD
+472 GVRSGNWEEAD
-483 KVVDMIHIFQQAKAQ
+483 KIVGMMNIFQQAKSKTPA
-498 APVIDNQKVKAE
+498 IDNQRVKAE
-510 LLYNRLNLFFWCRL
+510 LLYNQLNLFFWCRL
-524 AYLIFG
+524 AYLILG
-530 GILLFIACGEIIAE
+530 GILLFIACGEIIAD
-544 FKWGKKL
+544 FKWGKKVC
-551 SGVLISLLTLAFLV
+551 GILITLLVIAFLA
-565 HTAGVLLRWYISGH
+565 HTSGVLLRWYISGR
-579 APWSNAYES
+579 APWANAYES

-626 LNHMNPEITPLVP
+626 LNHLNPEITPLVP

-667 LFNLVLMN
+667 LFNLILMS

-690 ELTLLNEMAMILG
+690 EFTLLNEMAMILG

-754 KGKTV
+754 KGKTT

-792 TEGGDWLLWIWGAG
+792 TEGGDLLLWIWGAG
-806 LCVVLVLG
+806 LCVVLALG
-814 GFARHHCLSLNLN
+814 LFARRRLNTEV
-827 FGRKN
+827 

>member
-1 MKLIRLIASPIL
+1 MKLIRLIASPVL

-20 YALILATATFVE
+20 YALILAAATFVE
-32 NSYGPAISREYFYYA
+32 NSYGPAAAREHFYYA

-57 AVNLLSMFLQGSYF
+57 AVNLLAMFLQGSYF
-71 KRISKGSLL
+71 KRISKGSLI
-80 FHGAFLFIWLGAAV
+80 FHGAFVFIWLGAAV

-107 EGETVNSMM
+107 EGETVSSMM
-116 RDEGVGMG
+116 HDEGAGMG
-124 NASLPFSVALNDF
+124 KTSLPFSVTLDDF
-137 RLKRYPGSHSP
+137 RLQRYPGSHSP

-159 ANGDTQQATLS
+159 GDEVPVQATVR

-175 NVDGYRLFQSSFDK
+175 DIDGYRLFQSSFDP
-189 DELGT
+189 DEQGT
-194 VLSVSYDCP
+194 ILSVSYDRP
-203 GMQLTYIGYFILFAG
+203 GMQLTYIGYFLLFAG
-218 FVLTLFSKRSRFG
+218 FVLTLFSKKSRFG
-231 RLRKEL
+231 RLRREL
-237 GEMKKNAPFCL
+237 GEMKKNMPYCV
-248 LLFLSISGVLGIF
+248 LFLLALSGVAG
-261 GTQTLHAQQLS
+261 GQTVHAQQPCVS
-272 VPSGHAE
+272 SQHAG

-292 IEPVNSYTSAILRKL
+292 LEPVNSYTSAILRKL
-307 HGSDKLKLHESSDK
+307 YGADKL
-321 LKNYGSE
+321 NGIN
-328 KQGTLTSDQF
+328 SDQF
-338 FLNLLAFPDE
+338 FLNLLSFPDE

-363 QRFGRNDKYIAW
+363 QRFGRSGKYIAW
-375 QDVFDAEG
+375 EDVFDSEG
-383 NYILTDEVNAIYDKP
+383 NYILTDEVNDIYAKP
-398 ASERKRLDS
+398 ASERKRMDS

-426 LLPLFPVEGDTL
+426 LLPLFPDENDAQ
-438 GKWSSSGDD
+438 GKWYSAGDE
-447 LTVFEGK
+447 LNVFQGK

-472 GVRSGDWKEAD
+472 GVRSGNWEEAD
-483 KVVDMIHIFQQAKAQ
+483 KIVGMMNIFQQAKSKTPA
-498 APVIDNQKVKAE
+498 IDNQRVKAE
-510 LLYNRLNLFFWCRL
+510 LLYNQLNLFFWCRL
-524 AYLIFG
+524 AYLILG
-530 GILLFIACGEIIAE
+530 GILLFIACGEIIAD
-544 FKWGKKL
+544 FKWGKKVC
-551 SGVLISLLTLAFLV
+551 GILIALLVIAFLA
-565 HTAGVLLRWYISGH
+565 HTSGVLLRWYISGR
-579 APWSNAYES
+579 APWANAYES

-626 LNHMNPEITPLVP
+626 LNHLNPEITPLVP

-667 LFNLVLMN
+667 LFNLILMS

-690 ELTLLNEMAMILG
+690 EFTLLNEMAMILG

-754 KGKTV
+754 KGKTT

-792 TEGGDWLLWIWGAG
+792 TEGGDLLLWIWGAG
-806 LCVVLVLG
+806 LCVVLALG
-814 GFARHHCLSLNLN
+814 LFARRRLNTEV
-827 FGRKN
+827 

>member
-1 MKLIRLIASPIL
+1 MKLIRLIASPVL

-20 YALILATATFVE
+20 YALILAAATFVE
-32 NSYGPAISREYFYYA
+32 NSYGPGAAREHFYYA

-57 AVNLLSMFLQGSYF
+57 AVNLLAMFLQGSYF
-71 KRISKGSLL
+71 KRISKGSLI
-80 FHGAFLFIWLGAAV
+80 FHGAFVFIWLGAAV

-107 EGETVNSMM
+107 EGETVSSMM
-116 RDEGVGMG
+116 RDEGAGMG
-124 NASLPFSVALNDF
+124 NASLPFSVTLDDF
-137 RLKRYPGSHSP
+137 RLQRYPGSHSP

-159 ANGDTQQATLS
+159 GDEAPVQATVR

-175 NVDGYRLFQSSFDK
+175 DIDGYRLFQSSFDP
-189 DELGT
+189 DEQGT
-194 VLSVSYDCP
+194 ILSVSYDRP
-203 GMQLTYIGYFILFAG
+203 GMQLTYIGYFLLFAG
-218 FVLTLFSKRSRFG
+218 FVLTLFSKKSRFG
-231 RLRKEL
+231 RLRREL
-237 GEMKKNAPFCL
+237 GEMKKNMPYCV
-248 LLFLSISGVLGIF
+248 LFLLALSGVAG
-261 GTQTLHAQQLS
+261 GQTVHAQQPCVS
-272 VPSGHAE
+272 SQHAG

-292 IEPVNSYTSAILRKL
+292 LEPVNSYTSAILRKL
-307 HGSDKLKLHESSDK
+307 YGADKL
-321 LKNYGSE
+321 NGIN
-328 KQGTLTSDQF
+328 SDQF
-338 FLNLLAFPDE
+338 FLNLLSFPDE

-363 QRFGRNDKYIAW
+363 QRFGRSGKYIAW
-375 QDVFDAEG
+375 EDVFDSEG
-383 NYILTDEVNAIYDKP
+383 NYILTDEVNDIYAKP
-398 ASERKRLDS
+398 ASERKRMDS

-426 LLPLFPVEGDTL
+426 LLPLFPEENDAQ
-438 GKWSSSGDD
+438 GKWYSAGDE
-447 LTVFEGK
+447 LNVFQGK

-472 GVRSGDWKEAD
+472 GVRSGNWEEAD
-483 KVVDMIHIFQQAKAQ
+483 KIVGMMNIFQQAKSKTPA
-498 APVIDNQKVKAE
+498 IDNQRVKAE
-510 LLYNRLNLFFWCRL
+510 LLYNQLNLFFWCRL
-524 AYLIFG
+524 AYLILG
-530 GILLFIACGEIIAE
+530 GILLFIACGEIIAD
-544 FKWGKKL
+544 FKWGKKVC
-551 SGVLISLLTLAFLV
+551 GILIALLVIAFLA
-565 HTAGVLLRWYISGH
+565 HTSGVLLRWYISGR
-579 APWSNAYES
+579 APWANAYES

-626 LNHMNPEITPLVP
+626 LNHLNPEITPLVP

-667 LFNLVLMN
+667 LFNLILMS

-690 ELTLLNEMAMILG
+690 EFTLLNEMAMILG

-754 KGKTV
+754 KGKTT

-792 TEGGDWLLWIWGAG
+792 TEGGDLLLWIWGAG
-806 LCVVLVLG
+806 LCVVLALG
-814 GFARHHCLSLNLN
+814 LFARRRLNTEV
-827 FGRKN
+827 

>member
-1 MKLIRLIASPIL
+1 MKLIRLIASPVL

-20 YALILATATFVE
+20 YALILAAATFVE
-32 NSYGPAISREYFYYA
+32 NSYGPAAAREHFYYA

-57 AVNLLSMFLQGSYF
+57 AVNLLAMFLQGSYF
-71 KRISKGSLL
+71 KRISKGSLI
-80 FHGAFLFIWLGAAV
+80 FHGAFVFIWLGAAV

-107 EGETVNSMM
+107 EGEMVSSMM
-116 RDEGVGMG
+116 RDEGAGMG
-124 NASLPFSVALNDF
+124 NASLPFSVTLDDF
-137 RLKRYPGSHSP
+137 RLQRYPGSHSP

-159 ANGDTQQATLS
+159 GDEAPVQATVR

-175 NVDGYRLFQSSFDK
+175 DIDGYRLFQSSFDP
-189 DELGT
+189 DEQGT
-194 VLSVSYDCP
+194 ILSVSYDRP
-203 GMQLTYIGYFILFAG
+203 GMQLTYIGYFLLFAG
-218 FVLTLFSKRSRFG
+218 FVLTLFSKKSRFG
-231 RLRKEL
+231 RLRREL
-237 GEMKKNAPFCL
+237 GEMKKNMPYCV
-248 LLFLSISGVLGIF
+248 LFLLALSGVAG
-261 GTQTLHAQQLS
+261 GQTVHAQQPCVS
-272 VPSGHAE
+272 SQHAG

-292 IEPVNSYTSAILRKL
+292 LEPVNSYTSAILRKL
-307 HGSDKLKLHESSDK
+307 YGADKL
-321 LKNYGSE
+321 NGIN
-328 KQGTLTSDQF
+328 SDQF
-338 FLNLLAFPDE
+338 FLNLLSFPDE

-363 QRFGRNDKYIAW
+363 QRFGRSGKYIAW
-375 QDVFDAEG
+375 EDVFDSEG
-383 NYILTDEVNAIYDKP
+383 NYILTDEVNDIYAKP
-398 ASERKRLDS
+398 ASERKRMDS

-426 LLPLFPVEGDTL
+426 LLPLFPDENDAQ
-438 GKWSSSGDD
+438 GKWYSAGDE
-447 LTVFEGK
+447 LNVFQGK

-472 GVRSGDWKEAD
+472 GVRSGNWEEAD
-483 KVVDMIHIFQQAKAQ
+483 KIVGMMNIFQQAKSKTPA
-498 APVIDNQKVKAE
+498 IDNQRVKAE
-510 LLYNRLNLFFWCRL
+510 LLYNQLNLFFWCRL
-524 AYLIFG
+524 AYLILG
-530 GILLFIACGEIIAE
+530 GILLFIACGEIIAD
-544 FKWGKKL
+544 FKWGKKVC
-551 SGVLISLLTLAFLV
+551 GILIALLVIAFLA
-565 HTAGVLLRWYISGH
+565 HTSGVLLRWYISGR
-579 APWSNAYES
+579 APWANAYES

-626 LNHMNPEITPLVP
+626 LNHLNPEITPLVP

-667 LFNLVLMN
+667 LFNLILMS

-690 ELTLLNEMAMILG
+690 EFTLLNEMAMILG

-754 KGKTV
+754 KGKTT

-792 TEGGDWLLWIWGAG
+792 TEGGDLLLWIWGAG
-806 LCVVLVLG
+806 LCVVLALG
-814 GFARHHCLSLNLN
+814 LFARRRLNTEV
-827 FGRKN
+827 

>member
-1 MKLIRLIASPIL
+1 MKLIRLIASPVL

-20 YALILATATFVE
+20 YALILAAATFVE
-32 NSYGPAISREYFYYA
+32 NSYGPAVAREHFYYA

-57 AVNLLSMFLQGSYF
+57 AVNLLVMFLQGSYF
-71 KRISKGSLL
+71 KRISKGSLI
-80 FHGAFLFIWLGAAV
+80 FHGAFVFIWLGAAV

-107 EGETVNSMM
+107 EGETVSSMM
-116 RDEGVGMG
+116 RDEGAGMG
-124 NASLPFSVALNDF
+124 NASLPFSVTLDDF
-137 RLKRYPGSHSP
+137 RLQRYPGSHSP

-159 ANGDTQQATLS
+159 GDETPVQATVR

-175 NVDGYRLFQSSFDK
+175 DIDGYRLFQSSFDP
-189 DELGT
+189 DEQGT
-194 VLSVSYDCP
+194 ILSVSYDRP
-203 GMQLTYIGYFILFAG
+203 GMQLTYIGYFLLFAG
-218 FVLTLFSKRSRFG
+218 FVLTLFSKKSRFG
-231 RLRKEL
+231 RLRREL
-237 GEMKKNAPFCL
+237 GEMKKNMPYCV
-248 LLFLSISGVLGIF
+248 LFLLALSGVAG
-261 GTQTLHAQQLS
+261 GQTVHAQQPCVS
-272 VPSGHAE
+272 SQHAG

-292 IEPVNSYTSAILRKL
+292 LEPVNSYTSAILRKL
-307 HGSDKLKLHESSDK
+307 YGADKL
-321 LKNYGSE
+321 NGIN
-328 KQGTLTSDQF
+328 SDQF
-338 FLNLLAFPDE
+338 FLNLLSFPDE

-363 QRFGRNDKYIAW
+363 QRFGRSGKYIAW
-375 QDVFDAEG
+375 EDVFDSEG
-383 NYILTDEVNAIYDKP
+383 NYILTDEVNDIYAKP
-398 ASERKRLDS
+398 ASERKRMDS

-426 LLPLFPVEGDTL
+426 LLPLFPDENDAQ
-438 GKWSSSGDD
+438 GKWYSAGDE
-447 LTVFEGK
+447 LNVFQGK

-472 GVRSGDWKEAD
+472 GVRSGNWEEAD
-483 KVVDMIHIFQQAKAQ
+483 KIVGMMNIFQQAKSKTPA
-498 APVIDNQKVKAE
+498 IDNQRVKAE
-510 LLYNRLNLFFWCRL
+510 LLYNQLNLFFWCRL
-524 AYLIFG
+524 AYLILG
-530 GILLFIACGEIIAE
+530 GILLFIACGEIIAD
-544 FKWGKKL
+544 FKWGKKVC
-551 SGVLISLLTLAFLV
+551 GILIALLVIAFLA
-565 HTAGVLLRWYISGH
+565 HTSGVLLRWYISGR
-579 APWSNAYES
+579 APWANAYES

-626 LNHMNPEITPLVP
+626 LNHLNPEITPLVP

-667 LFNLVLMN
+667 LFNLILMS

-690 ELTLLNEMAMILG
+690 EFTLLNEMAMILG

-754 KGKTV
+754 KGKTT

-792 TEGGDWLLWIWGAG
+792 TEGGDLLLWIWGAG
-806 LCVVLVLG
+806 LCVVLALG
-814 GFARHHCLSLNLN
+814 LFARRRLNTEV
-827 FGRKN
+827 

>member
-1 MKLIRLIASPIL
+1 MKLIRLIASPVL

-20 YALILATATFVE
+20 YALILAAATFVE
-32 NSYGPAISREYFYYA
+32 NSYGPAVAREHFYYA

-57 AVNLLSMFLQGSYF
+57 AVNLLAMFLQGSYF
-71 KRISKGSLL
+71 KRISKGSLI
-80 FHGAFLFIWLGAAV
+80 FHGAFVFIWLGAAV

-107 EGETVNSMM
+107 EGETVSSMM
-116 RDEGVGMG
+116 HDEGAGMG
-124 NASLPFSVALNDF
+124 KTSLPFSVTLDDF
-137 RLKRYPGSHSP
+137 RLQRYPGSHSP

-159 ANGDTQQATLS
+159 GDEVPVQATVR

-175 NVDGYRLFQSSFDK
+175 DIDGYRLFQSSFDP
-189 DELGT
+189 DEQGT
-194 VLSVSYDCP
+194 ILSVSYDRP
-203 GMQLTYIGYFILFAG
+203 GMLLTYIGYFLLFAG
-218 FVLTLFSKRSRFG
+218 FVLTLFSKKSRFG
-231 RLRKEL
+231 RLRREL
-237 GEMKKNAPFCL
+237 GEMKKNMPYCVQFL
-248 LLFLSISGVLGIF
+248 LALSGVAG
-261 GTQTLHAQQLS
+261 GQTVHAQQPCVS
-272 VPSGHAE
+272 SQHAG

-292 IEPVNSYTSAILRKL
+292 LEPVNSYTSAILRKL
-307 HGSDKLKLHESSDK
+307 YGADKL
-321 LKNYGSE
+321 NGIN
-328 KQGTLTSDQF
+328 SDQF
-338 FLNLLAFPDE
+338 FLNLLSFPDE

-363 QRFGRNDKYIAW
+363 QRFGRSGKYIAW
-375 QDVFDAEG
+375 EDVFDSEG
-383 NYILTDEVNAIYDKP
+383 NYILTDEVNDIYAKP
-398 ASERKRLDS
+398 ASERKRMDS

-426 LLPLFPVEGDTL
+426 LLPLFPDENDAQ
-438 GKWSSSGDD
+438 GKWYSAGDE
-447 LTVFEGK
+447 LNVFQGK

-472 GVRSGDWKEAD
+472 GVRSGNWEEAD
-483 KVVDMIHIFQQAKAQ
+483 KIVGMMNIFQQAKSKTPA
-498 APVIDNQKVKAE
+498 IDNQRVKAE
-510 LLYNRLNLFFWCRL
+510 LLYNQLNLFFWCRL
-524 AYLIFG
+524 AYLILG
-530 GILLFIACGEIIAE
+530 GILLFIACGEIIAD
-544 FKWGKKL
+544 FKWGKKVC
-551 SGVLISLLTLAFLV
+551 GILIALLVIAFLA
-565 HTAGVLLRWYISGH
+565 HTSGVLLRWYISGR
-579 APWSNAYES
+579 APWANAYES

-626 LNHMNPEITPLVP
+626 LNHLNPEITPLVP

-667 LFNLVLMN
+667 LFNLILMS

-690 ELTLLNEMAMILG
+690 EFTLLNEMAMILG

-754 KGKTV
+754 KGKTT

-792 TEGGDWLLWIWGAG
+792 TEGGDLLLWIWGAG
-806 LCVVLVLG
+806 LCVVLALG
-814 GFARHHCLSLNLN
+814 LFARRRLNTEV
-827 FGRKN
+827 